1 MVSDKSVGQLIFNI
15 SISDIET
22 KSTEKRLYSAKV
34 GQDDNISHS
43 TYETPKKYTPRKMPR
58 KGSKNVS

>member
-34 GQDDNISHS
+34 GQDDNISH
-43 TYETPKKYTPRKMPR
+43 ETRKKHTPRKMPR

>member
-34 GQDDNISHS
+34 GQDDHISQS
-43 TYETPKKYTPRKMPR
+43 TYQTSKNTPRKMPR
-58 KGSKNVS
+58 KGSKRVS